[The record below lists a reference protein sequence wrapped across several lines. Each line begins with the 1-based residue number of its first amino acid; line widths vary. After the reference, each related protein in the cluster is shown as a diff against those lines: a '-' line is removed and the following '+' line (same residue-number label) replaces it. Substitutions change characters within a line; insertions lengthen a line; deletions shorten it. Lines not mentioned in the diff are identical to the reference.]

1 MRITNGMIM
10 NNFLGNI
17 NRNMSLMDTY
27 QNQLATGR
35 RITRLSDDPMGIMSV
50 LDAKS
55 KLRKLDM
62 HNSSIGEAKSWLKQT
77 ETALTEINNVV
88 VKLYETAN
96 SAVNGTMTEAD
107 RENVSELV
115 TQLRGHI
122 VQLGNSTYGGRYI
135 FGGYNTTTRPFTY
148 DAGTGALLYNGVDL
162 TTADSTTVDAL
173 KAQVIEYSTGVN
185 VTTGVSLTG
194 VELMGSG
201 DNNLDKIL
209 GDFMTALDASDADAL
224 ETVMGQ
230 LQGKQ
235 QEVLSMLAD
244 IGGRANRLD
253 MMSSAN
259 EDNELNY
266 TEMLSNVEDVDQV
279 EATMGYKMAEAVYRS
294 ALAVGARVIT
304 PTLLDFLR

>member
-1 MRITNGMIM
+1 
-10 NNFLGNI
+10 
-17 NRNMSLMDTY
+17 
-27 QNQLATGR
+27 
-35 RITRLSDDPMGIMSV
+35 MGIMSA

-62 HNSSIGEAKSWLKQT
+62 HNSSIGEAKSWLTQT
-77 ETALTEINNVV
+77 ETALTEVNDVV
-88 VKLYETAN
+88 VKLYETSV
-96 SAVNGTMTEAD
+96 SAVNGTMTAAD
-107 RENVSELV
+107 RENVGALV
-115 TQLRGHI
+115 EQLRGHI

-135 FGGYNTTTRPFTY
+135 FGGYNTTSQPFTY
-148 DAGTGALLYNGVDL
+148 DAGTGELLYNGVNL
-162 TTADSTTVDAL
+162 VTAGAATVDAL
-173 KAQVIEYSTGVN
+173 KGQVIEYSTGVN
-185 VTTGVSLTG
+185 VTTGVSLNG

-201 DNNLDKIL
+201 ADNLDKML
-209 GDFMTALDASDADAL
+209 GDFMTALNSSDTSAL
-224 ETVMGQ
+224 QTIMSK

-244 IGGRANRLD
+244 IGGRSNRLD
-253 MMSSAN
+253 MMESAN

-304 PTLLDFLR
+304 PTLLDFLS

>member
-17 NRNMSLMDTY
+17 NRNMSLMDQY
-27 QNQLATGR
+27 QNQLATGH
-35 RITRLSDDPMGIMSV
+35 RITRLSDDPMGIMSA

-62 HNSSIGEAKSWLKQT
+62 HNSSIGEAKSWLTQT
-77 ETALTEINNVV
+77 ETALTEMNSVI
-88 VKLYETAN
+88 VKLYETSV
-96 SAVNGTMTEAD
+96 SAVNGTMTAAD
-107 RENVSELV
+107 RSNANELV
-115 TQLRGHI
+115 KRLREHV

-135 FGGYNTTTRPFTY
+135 FGGYNTTNPPFTY
-148 DAGTGALLYNGVDL
+148 DAGTGALLYDGVNL
-162 TTADSTTVDAL
+162 VTADAATVDAL
-173 KAQVIEYSTGVN
+173 KAQVIKYSTGVN
-185 VTTGVSLTG
+185 VTTVVSLNG

-201 DNNLDKIL
+201 ADNLDKIL
-209 GDFMTALDASDADAL
+209 GDFVTALNTSDADAL
-224 ETVMGQ
+224 ETVMSQ

-253 MMSSAN
+253 MMNSAN
-259 EDNELNY
+259 EDSELNY

-294 ALAVGARVIT
+294 ALAVGARVIA
-304 PTLLDFLR
+304 PTLLDFLS